1 MLEAAIKPLRRS
13 TLAINSIAVGASLR
27 ADRLIAKRVARLGGL
42 HATTQARL
50 WPPLTG
56 WELKRHEFV
65 AFCPRC
71 CIEDLSQDRTPY
83 GRRLWQQA
91 YCTVCTVHHL
101 PLLLRRRV
109 QLERWTRWQLDKD
122 VSAAYANSYCHFT
135 GAKREPWVHYY
146 FIYALTELQRA
157 AARAV
162 SGIRPPR
169 RQWGHISCKDFLEV
183 LRDVTN
189 WGLDH
194 FDCVPAWSVAE
205 DLSPIERS
213 EGQKLVGR
221 HRRSVS
227 DSLAGRNDTPSLIA
241 ISDPAV
247 RGSALWLA
255 HALMAS
261 YHQDAS
267 DRQTGVRPQARQT
280 RRLSGLP
287 LAARHSLSLRMQSR
301 ASNCWGC
308 AMHDRRRTVRLPII
322 GSPFNRYHAGLLY
335 RPPGNRCSH
344 TPRLCRLR
352 TAKV

>member
-1 MLEAAIKPLRRS
+1 MSEISGDVVQRWGLMEAGVSTQMTNSVAATLDVRFDVRRIDVCDS
-13 TLAINSIAVGASLR
+13 DCRRPPSLNHVPT
-27 ADRLIAKRVARLGGL
+27 VARLGGL
-42 HATTQARL
+42 PATTQARL

-71 CIEDLSQDRTPY
+71 CIGDLSKDRTPY

-122 VSAAYANSYCHFT
+122 VSAAYANSYGHFT
-135 GAKREPWVHYY
+135 GPKREPWVHYY
-146 FIYALTELQRA
+146 FIYALIELQRA

-183 LRDVTN
+183 LRDVTS

-227 DSLAGRNDTPSLIA
+227 DSLAGRNDTPSLIV

-255 HALMAS
+255 HALVAS

-267 DRQTGVRPQARQT
+267 DRQTGVRPQARQST
-280 RRLSGLP
+280 RLSGLP
-287 LAARHSLSLRMQSR
+287 LAARHSLSLRMQS
-301 ASNCWGC
+301 W
-308 AMHDRRRTVRLPII
+308 PKK
-322 GSPFNRYHAGLLY
+322 Y
-335 RPPGNRCSH
+335 RQQRWIEVSTC
-344 TPRLCRLR
+344 
-352 TAKV
+352 